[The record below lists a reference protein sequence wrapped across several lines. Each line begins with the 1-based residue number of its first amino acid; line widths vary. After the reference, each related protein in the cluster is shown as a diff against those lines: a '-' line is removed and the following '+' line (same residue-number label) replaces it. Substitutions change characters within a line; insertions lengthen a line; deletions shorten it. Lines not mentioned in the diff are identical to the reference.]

1 MNLPAYYPNS
11 AKVNAK
17 NHLEIGDYDLVEL
30 ADRFGSPLYVL
41 DEKTIRDTARE
52 YKQALDEF
60 YPNNLPIF
68 ASKALALKAVFAILQ
83 EEGFGL
89 DVVSAGEL
97 FTAESIN
104 FPADKIYLHGN
115 NKSIDELERAVNYA
129 GTKVIIDNFH
139 DIKLLGQLNKPID
152 CLLRLTPGIECHT
165 HDYIKTGQIDSKFGF
180 DLEHLIEAI
189 ERIKET
195 NNINLIGLHAH
206 IGSQIFEVNPY
217 EDVARILLENFVKL
231 NEKYNLK
238 FQELNIGGGIGIN
251 YTTADDP
258 PNIREVMQV
267 LSHKVKSLIN
277 EFKLE
282 TPKLIVEPGRS
293 IVGRAGVTV
302 YEIGSSK
309 IVPKGRHYIA
319 VNGGMADNPRP
330 ITYQAKYSACVA
342 NKANLANNQV
352 YTIAGRYCESG
363 DILIKD
369 IELPAD
375 LEPKDLIVLFGTGA
389 YNYSM
394 SSNYNRVPKPAM
406 VLVQN
411 GEAEII
417 LQRESLEDLI
427 KNVTLPSRLIK

>member
-152 CLLRLTPGIECHT
+152 WR
-165 HDYIKTGQIDSKFGF
+165 K
-180 DLEHLIEAI
+180 
-189 ERIKET
+189 
-195 NNINLIGLHAH
+195 
-206 IGSQIFEVNPY
+206 
-217 EDVARILLENFVKL
+217 
-231 NEKYNLK
+231 
-238 FQELNIGGGIGIN
+238 
-251 YTTADDP
+251 
-258 PNIREVMQV
+258 
-267 LSHKVKSLIN
+267 
-277 EFKLE
+277 
-282 TPKLIVEPGRS
+282 
-293 IVGRAGVTV
+293 
-302 YEIGSSK
+302 
-309 IVPKGRHYIA
+309 
-319 VNGGMADNPRP
+319 
-330 ITYQAKYSACVA
+330 
-342 NKANLANNQV
+342 
-352 YTIAGRYCESG
+352 
-363 DILIKD
+363 
-369 IELPAD
+369 
-375 LEPKDLIVLFGTGA
+375 
-389 YNYSM
+389 
-394 SSNYNRVPKPAM
+394 
-406 VLVQN
+406 
-411 GEAEII
+411 
-417 LQRESLEDLI
+417 
-427 KNVTLPSRLIK
+427 

>member
-11 AKVNAK
+11 AKINAQ
-17 NHLEIGDYDLVEL
+17 NHLEIGDYDLTEL
-30 ADRFGSPLYVL
+30 TERFGSPLYVL
-41 DEKTIRDTARE
+41 DEKTIRDIARE
-52 YKQALDEF
+52 YKQSLDEF

-68 ASKALALKAVFAILQ
+68 ASKALALKAVFSILQ
-83 EEGFGL
+83 QEGFGL

-115 NKSIDELERAVNYA
+115 NKSIDELERAINYS
-129 GTKVIIDNFH
+129 GTKIIIDNFN
-139 DIKLLGQLNKPID
+139 DIKLLGELNKPVD
-152 CLLRLTPGIECHT
+152 CLLRLTPGVECHT
-165 HDYIKTGQIDSKFGF
+165 HEYIKTGHLDSKFGF

-189 ERIKET
+189 EQIKKT
-195 NNINLIGLHAH
+195 PNINLIGLHAH

-217 EDVARILLENFVKL
+217 EDVARILLENYVKL
-231 NEKYNLK
+231 GEKYNLK
-238 FQELNIGGGIGIN
+238 FNELNVGGGIGIT
-251 YTTADDP
+251 YTSADDP
-258 PNIREVMQV
+258 PSIRQVMQI
-267 LSHKVKSLIN
+267 LSNKVKSLIN

-282 TPKLIVEPGRS
+282 PPKLIVEPGRS

-302 YEIGSSK
+302 YEVGSSK
-309 IVPKGRHYIA
+309 TVPKGRHYIS

-342 NKANLANNQV
+342 NKAAEQNSQV

-369 IELPAD
+369 IELPANIQ
-375 LEPKDLIVLFGTGA
+375 PKDLIVLFGTGA

-394 SSNYNRVPKPAM
+394 SSNYNRVPRPAM
-406 VLVQN
+406 ILVQN

-417 LQRESLEDLI
+417 LQRENLEDLI
-427 KNVTLPSRLIK
+427 KHDVLPSRLAN